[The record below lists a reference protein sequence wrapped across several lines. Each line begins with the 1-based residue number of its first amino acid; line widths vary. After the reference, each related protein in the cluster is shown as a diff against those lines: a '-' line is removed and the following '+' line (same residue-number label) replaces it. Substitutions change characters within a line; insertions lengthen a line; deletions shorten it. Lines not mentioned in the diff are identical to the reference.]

1 MKINQIQSKSER
13 LNGKVVPSP
22 FLVKLD
28 LFSRKCYAYGMLSII
43 DYKAGNLASVVR
55 AVRYLGFECR
65 VTRSIND
72 ILSAERVIFP
82 GVGSARQ
89 AMEDLEETGI
99 DEAIREFCASG
110 RPFLGIC
117 LGTQIILEK
126 SEELDTRC
134 LGLIRGEVI
143 RFPEPL
149 LSDTGERLKVPHMG
163 WNRVEFPERHPVL
176 KGIDPRSEFYFVHSY
191 YPVPVSEKAI
201 VGTTTHGIAFASILE
216 QDNIIATQF
225 HPEKSGRPGL
235 EFLKNFCGT

>member
-1 MKINQIQSKSER
+1 MI
-13 LNGKVVPSP
+13 
-22 FLVKLD
+22 
-28 LFSRKCYAYGMLSII
+28 SII
-43 DYKAGNLASVVR
+43 DYRAGNLASVVR

-99 DEAIREFCASG
+99 DQAIREFCTSG

-126 SEELDTRC
+126 SEELDTKC

-149 LSDTGERLKVPHMG
+149 LSGNGERLKVPHMG
-163 WNRVEFPERHPVL
+163 WNRVAFPERHPVL
-176 KGIDPRSEFYFVHSY
+176 KGIDPQSEFYFVHSY
-191 YPVPVSEKAI
+191 YPVPYVTTVAGALAMVSGIEAI
-201 VGTTTHGIAFASILE
+201 SGHHKQLSI
-216 QDNIIATQF
+216 
-225 HPEKSGRPGL
+225 KSIQEYHARRTSL
-235 EFLKNFCGT
+235 QIK